1 LDKATHPQR
10 RWQRTAQMAML
21 RNVKKPDVEA
31 VQLFRA
37 ALCQDIAQIKQIA
50 FDYDTNA
57 TAF

>member
-1 LDKATHPQR
+1 
-10 RWQRTAQMAML
+10 MAML